1 MEGPLRQGQL
11 CAEDC
16 CTLLRAV
23 ATQRWQPPVELM
35 DRLLGQVQVSG
46 SVGKGGRQRVG
57 KGEQVCRQGA
67 VSNLNGSS
75 DAVQGWAGAYVW
87 GGHASWGGG
96 EERACQQR
104 ALVGRQAKSEDC

>member
-35 DRLLGQVQVSG
+35 DGLLGQVQVRDRG
-46 SVGKGGRQRVG
+46 GGGKGSECVGRGVRV
-57 KGEQVCRQGA
+57 KRMCRQG
-67 VSNLNGSS
+67 GS
-75 DAVQGWAGAYVW
+75 
-87 GGHASWGGG
+87 GGRI
-96 EERACQQR
+96 ED
-104 ALVGRQAKSEDC
+104 GRIR